1 MILGVQILGVIFG
14 LFMAYFSF
22 LHYKRRE
29 FGKIQFLFW
38 ETVWSGFILV
48 VIFPQITSGIIHKLG
63 IARTMDLLTILGFM
77 LIVFLTFYNYTT
89 LNKFKRRLEEKIRED
104 ALKDLDQNINQ

>member
-1 MILGVQILGVIFG
+1 MILGVQILGIIFG

-38 ETVWSGFILV
+38 EIIWVSFILI
-48 VIFPQITSGIIHKLG
+48 VIFPKITNSIVHKLG
-63 IARTMDLLTILGFM
+63 IVRTMDFLTIIGFM

-89 LNKFKRRLEEKIRED
+89 LNKFKRELEEKVRKD
-104 ALKDLDQNINQ
+104 AFENLNK

>member
-1 MILGVQILGVIFG
+1 MILGVQILGIIFG

-29 FGKIQFLFW
+29 FKKVQFLFW
-38 ETVWSGFILV
+38 ETIWICFALV

-63 IARTMDLLTILGFM
+63 IARVMDLLTILGFM

-89 LNKFKRRLEEKIRED
+89 LNKLKLKLEEKIRED
-104 ALKDLDQNINQ
+104 ALRGLKIEK